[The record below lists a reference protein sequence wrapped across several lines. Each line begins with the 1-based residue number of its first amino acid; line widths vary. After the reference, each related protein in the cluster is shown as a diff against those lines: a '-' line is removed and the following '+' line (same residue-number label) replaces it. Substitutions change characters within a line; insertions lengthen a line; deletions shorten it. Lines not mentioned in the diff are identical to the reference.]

1 MAKPGDEL
9 GGPQIDTSEDV
20 AEKMGTKAVQQNK
33 IWARLLVWIRNSPP
47 MRYPDLGLI
56 CLGSFVML
64 VGVGA
69 IVPIRTIYARDH
81 GANMAEISFI
91 GSAFLLGQFVMQLP
105 GGWASDRFGRRPV
118 LVSGISISGVI
129 LFLFLLNDNPWYFIG
144 LRFVEGISSGVIGPA
159 ANAYVIDSVPVK
171 DRGVAFGWLG
181 SAFSA
186 GFMMG
191 PAIGGIMVDVLG
203 YEAPFIFGGVTSLL
217 VALYL
222 ARKMSGRTKPM
233 DANAPVQSVEEAAV
247 DEAAV
252 DEAARIKRQVPSK
265 LFIPALIGAL
275 AFTVAAGFGDGLFIS
290 IWTIWLDDLN
300 ASTSFIGFTFVTF
313 SLPLMLLMPMTG
325 KLADKYSLTPL
336 IVAPAV
342 LISFAY
348 LAYGFATDIWFIAL
362 WGLFEGTL
370 VAVMVPAV
378 SAYVANLS
386 PENARGRLQGLIS
399 TVRTISGF
407 GSSILVALLYD
418 IDMAYPFFMLAG
430 VQLLIS
436 VAGGVLVWKIE
447 RQTRRQG
454 LGVRD

>member
-1 MAKPGDEL
+1 MA
-9 GGPQIDTSEDV
+9 
-20 AEKMGTKAVQQNK
+20 TKTLQQNG
-33 IWARLLVWIRNSPP
+33 IWVRFLAWMRNSLP
-47 MRYPDLGLI
+47 MKYPDLGLI

-69 IVPIRTIYARDH
+69 IIPIRTIYARDH
-81 GANMAEISFI
+81 GSSMAEIGFMA
-91 GSAFLLGQFVMQLP
+91 SAFLLGQFVMQLP
-105 GGWASDRFGRRPV
+105 GGWASDKFGRRPV
-118 LVSGISISGVI
+118 LVSGIGISGII

-159 ANAYVIDSVPVK
+159 ANAYVIDSVPAK
-171 DRGVAFGWLG
+171 DRGAAFGWLG

-191 PAIGGIMVDVLG
+191 PAIGGFMVDTLG

-217 VALYL
+217 VALFL
-222 ARKMSGRTKPM
+222 ARKMSGRAKPE
-233 DANAPVQSVEEAAV
+233 NAAAPPVQSVEETALTEAV
-247 DEAAV
+247 
-252 DEAARIKRQVPSK
+252 RIKRQVPSR
-265 LFIPALIGAL
+265 LFIPALMGAL
-275 AFTVAAGFGDGLFIS
+275 AFTIAAGFGDGLFIS
-290 IWTIWLDDLN
+290 IWTVWLDDLN

-362 WGLFEGTL
+362 WGLFEGAL

-418 IDMAYPFFMLAG
+418 INMAYPFFMLAG
-430 VQLLIS
+430 VQLVIS
-436 VAGGVLVWKIE
+436 VAGGILVWRIE
-447 RQTRRQG
+447 GQARGREITN
-454 LGVRD
+454 

>member
-1 MAKPGDEL
+1 MATRTL
-9 GGPQIDTSEDV
+9 Q
-20 AEKMGTKAVQQNK
+20 ANNM
-33 IWARLLVWIRNSPP
+33 WARFLVWLRNSPP

-64 VGVGA
+64 IGVGA

-81 GANMAEISFI
+81 GSSMAEIGFMA
-91 GSAFLLGQFVMQLP
+91 SAFLLGQFIMQLP
-105 GGWASDRFGRRPV
+105 GGWASDKFGRRPI
-118 LVSGISISGVI
+118 LVSGIGISGLI

-144 LRFVEGISSGVIGPA
+144 LRFAEGISSGVIGPA
-159 ANAYVIDSVPVK
+159 ANAYVIDSVPAK

-191 PAIGGIMVDVLG
+191 PAIGGFMVDTLG
-203 YEAPFIFGGVTSLL
+203 YEAPFIFGGVTSIL
-217 VALYL
+217 VAVFL
-222 ARKMSGRTKPM
+222 ARKMSGRAKP
-233 DANAPVQSVEEAAV
+233 DESISPVLSPEETTA
-247 DEAAV
+247 EQ
-252 DEAARIKRQVPSK
+252 ARVKRQVPSR

-290 IWTIWLDDLN
+290 IWTVWLDDLN
-300 ASTSFIGFTFVTF
+300 ASTSFIGFTFITF
-313 SLPLMLLMPMTG
+313 SLPLMLLMPTTG
-325 KLADKYSLTPL
+325 KLADRYSLTPL

-342 LISFAY
+342 AISFTY
-348 LAYGFATDIWFIAL
+348 LTYGFVSNLWFIAL
-362 WGLFEGTL
+362 WGLLEGSL

-430 VQLLIS
+430 VQLFIS
-436 VAGGVLVWKIE
+436 ISGGLLVWRIE
-447 RQTRRQG
+447 RKTRA
-454 LGVRD
+454 GVTG

>member
-1 MAKPGDEL
+1 MA
-9 GGPQIDTSEDV
+9 T
-20 AEKMGTKAVQQNK
+20 TTVQQNK
-33 IWARLLVWIRNSPP
+33 IWARLLAWIRNSPP
-47 MRYPDLGLI
+47 LRYPDLGLI

-69 IVPIRTIYARDH
+69 IIPIRTIYARDH

-105 GGWASDRFGRRPV
+105 GGWASDKFGRRPV
-118 LVSGISISGVI
+118 LVSGIAISGVI

-159 ANAYVIDSVPVK
+159 ANAYVIDSVPAK

-191 PAIGGIMVDVLG
+191 PAIGGVMVDMLG

-217 VALYL
+217 VALFL
-222 ARKMSGRTKPM
+222 ARKMSGRTKPE
-233 DANAPVQSVEEAAV
+233 NAAGPVQSVEEAAV
-247 DEAAV
+247 DE
-252 DEAARIKRQVPSK
+252 EARIKRQVPSK

-348 LAYGFATDIWFIAL
+348 LAYGFATNIWFIAL
-362 WGLFEGTL
+362 WGLLEGTL

-430 VQLLIS
+430 VQLVIS
-436 VAGGVLVWKIE
+436 VAGGFLVWRIE
-447 RQTRRQG
+447 KQTRG
-454 LGVRD
+454 LRFGVRDLGLERQ

>member
-1 MAKPGDEL
+1 M
-9 GGPQIDTSEDV
+9 S
-20 AEKMGTKAVQQNK
+20 TKAVQQNK
-33 IWARLLVWIRNSPP
+33 IWARLLAWIRNSPP
-47 MRYPDLGLI
+47 LRYPDLGLI

-64 VGVGA
+64 IGVGA
-69 IVPIRTIYARDH
+69 IVPIRAIYARDH
-81 GANMAEISFI
+81 GSNMAEIGFMA
-91 GSAFLLGQFVMQLP
+91 SAFLLGQFVMQLP
-105 GGWASDRFGRRPV
+105 GGWASDKFGRRPV
-118 LVSGISISGVI
+118 LVSGIGVSGVI

-144 LRFVEGISSGVIGPA
+144 LRFAEGISSGVIGPA

-171 DRGVAFGWLG
+171 DRGAAFGWLG

-191 PAIGGIMVDVLG
+191 PAIGGFMVDALN

-217 VALYL
+217 VAVYL
-222 ARKMSGRTKPM
+222 ARKMSGRTKPE
-233 DANAPVQSVEEAAV
+233 DAVAPVQSVEEAAV
-247 DEAAV
+247 AE
-252 DEAARIKRQVPSK
+252 EARIKMQVPSR

-275 AFTVAAGFGDGLFIS
+275 AFTVASGFGDGLFIS
-290 IWTIWLDDLN
+290 IWTVWLDDLN

-348 LAYGFATDIWFIAL
+348 LAYGFATNIWFIAL
-362 WGLFEGTL
+362 WGLLEGAL

-430 VQLLIS
+430 VQLFIS
-436 VAGGVLVWKIE
+436 LAGGFLVWRIE
-447 RQTRRQG
+447 KQTRGIRG
-454 LGVRD
+454 

>member
-1 MAKPGDEL
+1 
-9 GGPQIDTSEDV
+9 
-20 AEKMGTKAVQQNK
+20 
-33 IWARLLVWIRNSPP
+33 

-64 VGVGA
+64 IGVGA

-81 GANMAEISFI
+81 GANMAEIGLI

-105 GGWASDRFGRRPV
+105 GGWASDKFGRRPV
-118 LVSGISISGVI
+118 VVSGIAISGII

-191 PAIGGIMVDVLG
+191 PAIGGVMVDILG

-217 VALYL
+217 VALFL
-222 ARKMSGRTKPM
+222 ARKMSGRTKPG
-233 DANAPVQSVEEAAV
+233 NAIESVQSAEEVAVEE
-247 DEAAV
+247 E
-252 DEAARIKRQVPSK
+252 ARIKRQVPSK
-265 LFIPALIGAL
+265 LFVPALIGAL
-275 AFTVAAGFGDGLFIS
+275 VFTIAAGFGDGLFIS
-290 IWTIWLDDLN
+290 IWSIWLDDLD

-313 SLPLMLLMPMTG
+313 SLPLMLLMPTTG

-336 IVAPAV
+336 IVVPAV

-362 WGLFEGTL
+362 WGLFEGSL
-370 VAVMVPAV
+370 VAVMVPAM

-407 GSSILVALLYD
+407 GSSILVAYLYD
-418 IDMAYPFFMLAG
+418 KTHMGYPFFMLAG
-430 VQLLIS
+430 LQLVIS
-436 VAGGVLVWKIE
+436 LVGGFLVWRTE
-447 RQTRRQG
+447 RQTRGIRG
-454 LGVRD
+454 

>member
-1 MAKPGDEL
+1 MA
-9 GGPQIDTSEDV
+9 TS
-20 AEKMGTKAVQQNK
+20 TLQQNN
-33 IWARLLVWIRNSPP
+33 IWARFLAWVRNSPP

-64 VGVGA
+64 IGVGA

-81 GANMAEISFI
+81 GSSMAEIGFMA
-91 GSAFLLGQFVMQLP
+91 SAFLLGQFIMQLP
-105 GGWASDRFGRRPV
+105 GGWASDKFGRRPV
-118 LVSGISISGVI
+118 LVSGIAVSGVI

-144 LRFVEGISSGVIGPA
+144 LRFAEGISSGVIGPA
-159 ANAYVIDSVPVK
+159 ANAYVIDSVPAK
-171 DRGVAFGWLG
+171 DRGAAFGWLG

-191 PAIGGIMVDVLG
+191 PAIGGFMVDTLG

-217 VALYL
+217 VALFL
-222 ARKMSGRTKPM
+222 ARKMSGRTKPEE
-233 DANAPVQSVEEAAV
+233 AIAPVLSVEEAIA
-247 DEAAV
+247 EQS
-252 DEAARIKRQVPSK
+252 RIKRQVPSR

-290 IWTIWLDDLN
+290 IWTVWLDDLN

-325 KLADKYSLTPL
+325 KLADKYNLTPL
-336 IVAPAV
+336 IVAPAI
-342 LISFAY
+342 LISFTY
-348 LAYGFATDIWFIAL
+348 LAYGFISDIWFIAL
-362 WGLFEGTL
+362 WGLLEGSL

-430 VQLLIS
+430 VQLFIS
-436 VAGGVLVWKIE
+436 VSGGLLVWRIE
-447 RQTRRQG
+447 RKTRT
-454 LGVRD
+454 

>member
-1 MAKPGDEL
+1 MA
-9 GGPQIDTSEDV
+9 
-20 AEKMGTKAVQQNK
+20 TKTLQQNK
-33 IWARLLVWIRNSPP
+33 IWARLLAWVRNSPP
-47 MRYPDLGLI
+47 LRYPDLGLI

-69 IVPIRTIYARDH
+69 IIPIRTIYARDH
-81 GANMAEISFI
+81 GSNMAEIGFMA
-91 GSAFLLGQFVMQLP
+91 SAFLLGQFVMQLP
-105 GGWASDRFGRRPV
+105 GGWASDKFGRRPV
-118 LVSGISISGVI
+118 LVSGIGVSGVI

-144 LRFVEGISSGVIGPA
+144 LRFAEGISSGVIGPA
-159 ANAYVIDSVPVK
+159 ANAYVIDSVPAK
-171 DRGVAFGWLG
+171 DRGAAFGWLG

-191 PAIGGIMVDVLG
+191 PAIGGFMVDTLG
-203 YEAPFIFGGVTSLL
+203 YEAPFIFGGVTSLM
-217 VALYL
+217 VAIYL
-222 ARKMSGRTKPM
+222 ARKMSGRTKPE
-233 DANAPVQSVEEAAV
+233 DAATLVQPTEEAAIA
-247 DEAAV
+247 E
-252 DEAARIKRQVPSK
+252 EARIKRQVPSR

-290 IWTIWLDDLN
+290 IWTVWLDDLN

-348 LAYGFATDIWFIAL
+348 LAYGFATNIWFIAL
-362 WGLFEGTL
+362 WGLLEGAL

-430 VQLLIS
+430 VQLFIS
-436 VAGGVLVWKIE
+436 LAGGFLVWRIE
-447 RQTRRQG
+447 RQTRT
-454 LGVRD
+454 